1 MSLAEV
7 VGCAPFRLTAPR
19 ALTPY
24 EWAVVET
31 ALGRAMSQKAFG
43 LGTTDEPRQLRMAM
57 QVQPCTAW
65 KTSLFG
71 PPPSV
76 ATYWY
81 KCFATWYAGF
91 DPVTRMKIRADVGG
105 GLLCGS
111 SGAPWASCTPES
123 RGAGPADLWEGGP
136 QIVEPA
142 MGFPSN
148 EACALLR
155 DRTMY
160 TPVRGKD
167 LVKMLQFLG
176 PAGQLPPGLLQMA
189 QAAPAL
195 FLDKD
200 FLLGVQAKKDIS
212 AAVLGGGLAPDLPG
226 LALQTLEEVALI
238 WAPGQGASLLE
249 FFSGKIDAAKL
260 MALLTKM
267 SPDMLGT
274 LASSLPGI
282 LQSLPGLAAQYG
294 PSMGDIFGAATQ
306 MIPQLL
312 TGLQGFAGAS
322 SQGASQP
329 GTRPTTGLTVID
341 QPGPALAGR
350 TAPPLPAGTPTVS
363 LPVAS
368 DQKSLLWIA
377 GAALAAIA
385 LVVVVA
391 KASD

>member
-1 MSLAEV
+1 VSLAEV
-7 VGCAPFRLTAPR
+7 VGCAPFRLSAPR

-43 LGTTDEPRQLRMAM
+43 LGTSGEPRQLVLAM
-57 QVQPCTAW
+57 QMQQCPAW

-91 DPVTRMKIRADVGG
+91 DPMTRAKIRADIGG
-105 GLLCGS
+105 GLLCS
-111 SGAPWASCTPES
+111 SNGAPWANCTPES

-142 MGFPSN
+142 MGYPSN
-148 EACALLR
+148 EGCALLR

-238 WAPGQGASLLE
+238 WAPGQGASLLD

-282 LQSLPGLAAQYG
+282 LQTLPGLAAQYG
-294 PSMGDIFGAATQ
+294 PAMGDIFGAATQ

-312 TGLQGFAGAS
+312 TGLQGLAGAS

-329 GTRPTTGLTVID
+329 GTRPTTGLSVID
-341 QPGPALAGR
+341 QQGSQLAGR
-350 TAPPLPAGTPTVS
+350 EPPPLPPGTPTVS
-363 LPVAS
+363 LS
-368 DQKSLLWIA
+368 TGDKTSLLWM
-377 GAALAAIA
+377 AAAAVVA
-385 LVVVVA
+385 LGLVVIVA